1 MRVAGMSTKVAIEDF
16 KASMTCVFK
25 CFDML
30 YKWFICSGLGVSFV
44 L

>member
-1 MRVAGMSTKVAIEDF
+1 MRVAGMFTKVAIEDF
-16 KASMTCVFK
+16 KASITRVFR

-30 YKWFICSGLGVSFV
+30 CKWFICSGLGVLFV